1 MEYIQEIRVLYSDT
15 DSYGVVWHGAY
26 TKWFEAARVELVE
39 KLGVSLETLEKNNI
53 LFPVVEMNIRYKS
66 SAKMNERIIIK
77 TKIIEVKSVSI
88 TFEHRVYEKDT
99 NKLRVIAQTTI
110 VVIDSLTGKMF
121 RNIPEDL
128 YTCFISGIDSAPIAI
143 S

>member
-1 MEYIQEIRVLYSDT
+1 MEYTQEIRVLYSDT

-39 KLGVSLETLEKNNI
+39 MLGLDLETLEKNKI

-77 TKIIEVKSVSI
+77 THISEIKPVSV
-88 TFEHRVYEKDT
+88 TFEHKVFEKNT
-99 NKLRVIAQTTI
+99 NQLRVIAHTTI
-110 VVIDSLTGKMF
+110 VATDINTGKIYRKM
-121 RNIPEDL
+121 PEDIL
-128 YTCFISGIDSAPIAI
+128 TKFLNANK
-143 S
+143 

>member
-26 TKWFEAARVELVE
+26 TKWFEAARVEIVE
-39 KLGVSLETLEKNNI
+39 KLGLELETLENNNI

-77 TKIIEVKSVSI
+77 TTIKEVKPVSI
-88 TFEHRVYEKDT
+88 TFEHNVYEKST
-99 NKLRVIAQTTI
+99 GILRVNAQTTI
-110 VVIDSLTGKMF
+110 VVINSETGKMY
-121 RNIPEDL
+121 RKIPNDL
-128 YTCFISGIDSAPIAI
+128 YEKFLNGIE
-143 S
+143 

>member
-39 KLGVSLETLEKNNI
+39 MLGLDLETLEKNKI

-77 TKIIEVKSVSI
+77 THISEVKPVSI
-88 TFEHRVYEKDT
+88 TFEHKVYEKNT
-99 NKLRVIAQTTI
+99 NQLRVIAHTTI
-110 VVIDSLTGKMF
+110 VATDINTGKIYRKMPDDILNKF
-121 RNIPEDL
+121 L
-128 YTCFISGIDSAPIAI
+128 SANK
-143 S
+143 